1 MREAK
6 KRICERL
13 SLVPAPADVNSSKHF
28 PRFFPSALSAA
39 APFDDSSFSGVVTM
53 PRLHWRDQEKED
65 RRRAQLARK
74 KSFGAPPTPT
84 KYAVAATAGDPRTEQ
99 EWRRAGK
106 AGTVS
111 SAYETDDTVRFGMTT
126 DVEGSNSPTNAASPP
141 PPPPQQQ
148 PRPQNNND
156 EDRSPPPPAAPGV
169 AGAPLP
175 GNPGGE
181 PDPGDSDSDFSSS
194 DGPATSSDEE
204 EANNHNDNNN
214 NLDGGVRDEDGP
226 RSKEKNGSNGLRH
239 SAKARQ
245 RRRRR
250 RRRKLR
256 MEPGAGPESA
266 TAATSDHDDQC
277 SVHSAGSSLGYFDES
292 RASVDE
298 LLAAQQ
304 RRSRTDGNDAATADV
319 VAAWQQARAAA
330 RVERARRVCNNCD
343 RNPAAWRCH
352 GCDYNYCVACNKT
365 THHALCKR
373 FRRDD
378 HVLER
383 IDGLP
388 LHCGRCRRGVWDI
401 AAEGYVSFGR
411 QAAKKKREALRM
423 RMREEMVQV
432 REDVEKV
439 RQEMKKAR
447 KGHRLRQAQ
456 QEKLQ
461 EMLATKKAE
470 VQARVGEEIRKRFA
484 PMCEPCEF
492 APEQLV
498 LARSEDTGRPLL
510 PPPRDPETGR
520 SVAMFS
526 LDFERNSV
534 LCRPCTIF
542 WNSGPKTGRRRVV
555 LNAYAAVGPRYDPQA
570 EARRTVQRI
579 HDDKVHA
586 ALLARLQAEAE
597 AAAKAWKPPK
607 KKMCTIL

>member
-1 MREAK
+1 
-6 KRICERL
+6 
-13 SLVPAPADVNSSKHF
+13 
-28 PRFFPSALSAA
+28 
-39 APFDDSSFSGVVTM
+39 M

-84 KYAVAATAGDPRTEQ
+84 KYAVAEMSGDTRTEQ
-99 EWRRAGK
+99 ESRLAG
-106 AGTVS
+106 AAS
-111 SAYETDDTVRFGMTT
+111 SAYETDDTVHFGMTT
-126 DVEGSNSPTNAASPP
+126 DAEKSDGVMEVSLHQQQHPQQ
-141 PPPPQQQ
+141 QQQ
-148 PRPQNNND
+148 PRSQNNND
-156 EDRSPPPPAAPGV
+156 EDRSPPPPAAPGG

-175 GNPGGE
+175 GNPGGD
-181 PDPGDSDSDFSSS
+181 PDPGDSGSDFSSS
-194 DGPATSSDEE
+194 DGPATSSDDEE
-204 EANNHNDNNN
+204 DNNN
-214 NLDGGVRDEDGP
+214 NAFNVDTRDEDGH
-226 RSKEKNGSNGLRH
+226 RSEIKTGPKGSRD
-239 SAKARQ
+239 SAKARHRQ

-250 RRRKLR
+250 RKLH

-266 TAATSDHDDQC
+266 TAATSSNDEDFDER
-277 SVHSAGSSLGYFDES
+277 SVHSAGSSLDYFDES
-292 RASVDE
+292 RAGVDE
-298 LLAAQQ
+298 LLASQQ
-304 RRSRTDGNDAATADV
+304 RRSWVDGDDVATADV

-343 RNPAAWRCH
+343 RAPAAWRCH

-401 AAEGYVSFGR
+401 AAEGYVSFKR
-411 QAAKKKREALRM
+411 QYAKKKREALRT
-423 RMREEMVQV
+423 RMREEMVKV
-432 REDVEKV
+432 HEDVEKV

-461 EMLATKKAE
+461 EMLASKKAE
-470 VQARVGEEIRKRFA
+470 VQVRVGEEIRKRFA
-484 PMCEPCEF
+484 PMVEPLEF
-492 APEQLV
+492 SPEQLV

-520 SVAMFS
+520 RVAMFS

-534 LCRPCTIF
+534 LCRSCTIF

-586 ALLARLQAEAE
+586 ALLARLKAEAE
-597 AAAKAWKPPK
+597 AAARAQKNVTK
-607 KKMCTIL
+607 KRTCTIL